1 MSYYTDKR
9 FQVIDAKEEKGRL
22 WRVWNRYFKD
32 INGKILD
39 AGCSVG
45 NFISLCPERIIGID
59 VDKDAVEI
67 CKKRGFNAM
76 YMDLDKKLEFP
87 DNYFDAIYCNHVI
100 EHTQDPLFTLREF
113 YRVLKTDGK
122 LVLFVPNVLKY
133 KFKIFNEFTHKHF
146 FTPRSLEEVCYN
158 AGFREFRIYQEH
170 KSIMGLGWLA
180 RKGVSINTILKLQD
194 FLSFLKITSWD
205 MVCEAY
211 KR

>member
-67 CKKRGFNAM
+67 CKKKGFNAM

-113 YRVLKTDGK
+113 YRVLKTDRK
-122 LVLFVPNVLKY
+122 LVLFTPNIY
-133 KFKIFNEFTHKHF
+133 RDKFKFFDEYSHKKPL
-146 FTPRSLEEVCYN
+146 TPKSLEEIAYN
-158 AGFREFRIYQEH
+158 VGFRNFKIYQEH
-170 KSIMGLGWLA
+170 ISISGLGWLA
-180 RKGVSINTILKLQD
+180 RRGVSANLILKIQN
-194 FLSFLKITSWD
+194 FLALLKITSKD
-205 MVCEAY
+205 MVLEAV
-211 KR
+211 K

>member
-32 INGKILD
+32 INRKLD

-45 NFISLCPERIIGID
+45 NFISLCPERIVGID

-87 DNYFDAIYCNHVI
+87 DDYLI

-113 YRVLKTDGK
+113 YRILKPKGK
-122 LVLFVPNVLKY
+122 LVLFTPNIY
-133 KFKIFNEFTHKHF
+133 RDKFKFFDEYSHKKPL
-146 FTPRSLEEVCYN
+146 TPKSLEEIAYN
-158 AGFREFRIYQEH
+158 AGFRTFKIYQEH
-170 KSIMGLGWLA
+170 ISISGLGWLA
-180 RKGVSINTILKLQD
+180 RKGVSANLILKIQN
-194 FLSFLKITSWD
+194 FLALLKITSKD
-205 MVCEAY
+205 MVLEAV
-211 KR
+211 K